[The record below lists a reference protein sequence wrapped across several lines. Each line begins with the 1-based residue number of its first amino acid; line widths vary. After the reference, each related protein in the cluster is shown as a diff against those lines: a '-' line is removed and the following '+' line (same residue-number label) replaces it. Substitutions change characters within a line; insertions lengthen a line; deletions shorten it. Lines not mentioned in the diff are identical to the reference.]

1 MEFSLA
7 ADMTKAQP
15 DFDGMLKA
23 VDGALG
29 AAADL
34 AVSVKALVRDASGL
48 VLVLKDARSDWH
60 DLPGGHVHEGE
71 GFADALVR
79 EVREETGLELD
90 PTTVC
95 RHDPPEQHVLGDR
108 PTTVVFFTARA
119 LPGDVELSDEH
130 ESYVWARPFDLGQ
143 YNLGVFLDPAKR
155 LAPQA
160 AVRAANAGHAFFG
173 NQWTQFAKHPK
184 QDPPGGPRGRIKH
197 AVLVIGGQRYRG
209 PSHFQAMMKWAEKN
223 PDAKL
228 PKHDAEGFETE
239 SGHFLD
245 REQAAEYALA
255 NPGNL
260 KDSQSQRWTEDT
272 GSLESESLELKAISG
287 RLYTTDKVMAAA
299 PIVLPA
305 EDQSHD
311 ATVRSVAKRRW
322 QAALDNWLADLEA
335 DLHRAFLGAQPM
347 DYDGVV
353 VLMMKERQEDF
364 DDLVGRTAAST
375 YTTALHMLS
384 PAPPAQPGSSLPPD
398 VVSEPE
404 RDGPAERF
412 ADLRAAKLA
421 KLPAAVEEKLRASVA
436 RSLAN
441 GEDSRALARRVDEGL
456 RELRDGR
463 MARAADTEA
472 QAAYGA
478 AQSEALRLA
487 GFTHKRWVTVGDER
501 VRDSHYLCESQG
513 AIPVDQPFQNGL
525 RYPGDPDGDASEVV
539 NCRCR
544 LVGVT
549 R

>member
-1 MEFSLA
+1 
-7 ADMTKAQP
+7 
-15 DFDGMLKA
+15 MLKA

-71 GFADALVR
+71 GFADALAR

-119 LPGDVELSDEH
+119 LPGDVVLSDEH
-130 ESYVWARPFDLGQ
+130 ESHVWARPFDLGQ

-160 AVRAANAGHAFFG
+160 AVRASHAGHAFFG

-209 PSHFQAMMKWAEKN
+209 PSHFQALMSWSAKN
-223 PDAKL
+223 PKAQGL
-228 PKHDAEGFETE
+228 PKGALEGFETE

-245 REQAAEYALA
+245 REQAAEYAAA
-255 NPGNL
+255 NDLITDRGEHAEQVERRGQL
-260 KDSQSQRWTEDT
+260 I
-272 GSLESESLELKAISG
+272 SEAITMSAIDG
-287 RLYTTDKVMAAA
+287 KLYTQDAVMAAQ
-299 PIVLPA
+299 PIVLPPA
-305 EDQSHD
+305 EMAHH
-311 ATVRSVAKRRW
+311 ATAQEAARRMW
-322 QAALDNWLADLEA
+322 QAELDNWLNRLAA
-335 DLHRAFLGAQPM
+335 DLHKAMFGSQPM

-353 VLMMKERQEDF
+353 AMAMTDARAGFEP
-364 DDLVGRTAAST
+364 AAQAAAWRA
-375 YTTALHMLS
+375 YEAALHIM
-384 PAPPAQPGSSLPPD
+384 AEPGAGPD
-398 VVSEPE
+398 EGDDYREQLRRHASQ
-404 RDGPAERF
+404 
-412 ADLRAAKLA
+412 RAAKLE
-421 KLPAAVEEKLRASVA
+421 KLPQAVEDKLRASLS
-436 RSLAN
+436 RGMAN
-441 GEDSRALARRVDEGL
+441 GEDARAISRRLDEA
-456 RELRDGR
+456 LRDFQTGR
-463 MARAADTEA
+463 LARAAETEG
-472 QAAYGA
+472 QVSYGA
-478 AQSEALRLA
+478 AQDEALRLA
-487 GFTHKRWVTVGDER
+487 GFALKKWVTVGDDR

-513 AIPVDQPFQNGL
+513 AIPVDRRFHNGL
-525 RYPGDPDGDASEVV
+525 RFPGDLDGDVGEVA
-539 NCRCR
+539 NCRCW
-544 LVGVT
+544 LVGV